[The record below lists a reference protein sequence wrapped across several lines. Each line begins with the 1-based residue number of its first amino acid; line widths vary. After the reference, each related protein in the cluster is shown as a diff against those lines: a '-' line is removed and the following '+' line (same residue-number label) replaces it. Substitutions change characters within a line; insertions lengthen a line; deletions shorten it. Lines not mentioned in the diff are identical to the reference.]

1 MVDICMICEGTY
13 PYITGGVSA
22 WVNSIIKE
30 FPNLT
35 FGVVHISSRPD
46 PFREMKYKFPPNVLE
61 FVEIPIHDPKV
72 DSDGT
77 KNIAS
82 GAFDFYSFHQEI
94 KKGAYSRFAPILEMI
109 APGFQ
114 GQQAEGHAR
123 AKVTAEQILY
133 SPESFDIITKLYKEF
148 GASTSFIDYYW
159 TFRTTHLPLLQILNA
174 GIMKASVYHAV
185 STGYAGLYGVIA
197 KLKTGSP
204 LVLTEHG
211 IYTLERKIEIAEA
224 RWILEDSAD
233 NLKMHVQLGKIKD
246 FWIKIFDFL
255 SKLAYKFSDEIIS
268 LYTENKKIQVSLG
281 APENEIKLIPNGID
295 LARFEN
301 LKGRF
306 GGADGILKVGFVG
319 RVVPVKD
326 VETFVRSCKIIAE
339 SFPQA
344 EFYVIGPEDEDIE
357 YSRNVRNLVSA
368 LGLGEKIKFTGLADS
383 ADYYKIIDVLVLTS
397 ITEVQPLVILEAMA
411 AGVPTVAS
419 NVGACREML
428 YGDNFADRKIGH
440 CGIITK
446 IKDPADTAAAV
457 VRILGDHRLW
467 REMSVAGQKRVQ
479 AYYQKHQLIS
489 SYRRIYFKQIAS
501 RIKMINGR

>member
-22 WVNSIIKE
+22 WVNSIIRE
-30 FPNLT
+30 FPNLS

-46 PFREMKYKFPPNVLE
+46 PFKEMKYQFPPNVLE
-61 FVEIPIHDPKV
+61 FVDIPIHDPKV

-77 KNIAS
+77 KNIRS
-82 GAFDFYSFHQEI
+82 GAFDFYSFHQDV
-94 KKGAYSRFAPILEMI
+94 KKGAFSRFAPVLEMI
-109 APGFQ
+109 SPHKGP
-114 GQQAEGHAR
+114 EG
-123 AKVTAEQILY
+123 KVTAEQILY
-133 SPESFDIITKLYKEF
+133 SPESFDIISKLYKEF

-159 TFRTTHLPLLQILNA
+159 TFRTTHLPLLQIINA
-174 GIMKASVYHAV
+174 PIMKASVYHAV

-224 RWILEDSAD
+224 GWILEDSAET
-233 NLKMHVQLGKIKD
+233 LKMHVQLGKIKD
-246 FWIKIFDFL
+246 FWIRIFDFL
-255 SKLAYKFSDEIIS
+255 SKLTYKYSDEIIS
-268 LYTENKKIQVSLG
+268 LYTENKKLQVSLG
-281 APENEIKLIPNGID
+281 APAGEIRLIPNGID
-295 LARFEN
+295 VARFEN

-306 GGADGILKVGFVG
+306 GGADGILKIGFVG

-326 VETFVRSCKIIAE
+326 VETFVRSCKIISE
-339 SFPQA
+339 SLPNA
-344 EFYVIGPEDEDIE
+344 EFYVIGPEDEDME

-368 LGLGEKIKFTGLADS
+368 LGLGDRMKFTGLADT

-411 AGVPTVAS
+411 AGVPIVAS
-419 NVGACREML
+419 NVGACREMV
-428 YGDNFADRKIGH
+428 YGDSFADRKLGQ
-440 CGIITK
+440 CGLITR

-457 VRILGDHRLW
+457 VEVLRDPHRW
-467 REMSVAGQKRVQ
+467 REMAVAGQKRVQ
-479 AYYQKHQLIS
+479 AYYQKHQLVS
-489 SYRRIYFKQIAS
+489 SYRRIYFRQIS
-501 RIKMINGR
+501 EKVRSVNDR